1 MTAAQA
7 NVAHEKSNMAG
18 GGQEAH
24 TMMVQLTV
32 ELFDLFRETI
42 GRADLPSNILKG
54 ALRTV
59 LKLFEYKRTLVQ
71 ILLCSFE
78 HPAKS
83 FKPGPFLKAMFECQF
98 DSHDMYQEE
107 IILLTI

>member
-1 MTAAQA
+1 
-7 NVAHEKSNMAG
+7 MAG
-18 GGQEAH
+18 GGQESQM
-24 TMMVQLTV
+24 MMVQLTV

-42 GRADLPSNILKG
+42 GRAELPSNILKG

-71 ILLCSFE
+71 ILHCSFE
-78 HPAKS
+78 HPTKS

-98 DSHDMYQEE
+98 DSHDTYQEE
-107 IILLTI
+107 IILLTIQKIVI